1 MHAFVGQD
9 ATSIALGESV
19 GGLTGIMFRRCCE
32 ARSKYFSAWTLAG
45 ALPARGGLNPVSGFY
60 IPYFPWCSLGNCHQ
74 SWKMADS
81 DGSKIAASL
90 RTSYFCAILNQN
102 RAK

>member
-45 ALPARGGLNPVSGFY
+45 ALPARGGLEPRFMVLFSAIFHGVPSEIVIRVENRGF
-60 IPYFPWCSLGNCHQ
+60 WWKQNCCKLLQ
-74 SWKMADS
+74 V
-81 DGSKIAASL
+81 
-90 RTSYFCAILNQN
+90 
-102 RAK
+102 